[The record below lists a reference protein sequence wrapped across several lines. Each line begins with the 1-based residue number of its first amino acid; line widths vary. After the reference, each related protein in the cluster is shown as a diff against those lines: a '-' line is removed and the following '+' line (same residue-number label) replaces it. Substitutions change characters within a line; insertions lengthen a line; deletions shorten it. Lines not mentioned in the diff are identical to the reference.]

1 MKPIYSLLIL
11 GALMA
16 SCARPSSKVVIDG
29 EVEGYDDL
37 ENVTAILFHF
47 DGDYGK
53 QFLSD
58 TLRDGRYHFEIDSLP
73 DGSNVFSVH
82 LFSIQP
88 QASQTLCY
96 GPDLYLE
103 PGAHVRIKGLGRYYY
118 TAEITSPVKDQ
129 KLRQHFLQRM
139 SQADWENYQDA
150 YLDYD
155 VLIHR
160 YYEEGLTDLQ
170 RDSLRAVLVPLRTRL
185 DSIRG
190 LFNRQELELMKSEPV
205 GQFWMKKLS
214 NIAKLVAYK
223 MNPEYKSEAESLYAG
238 LSPEMKQSPEGL
250 EIESLLHP
258 VKEVSFGDAVPDYTY
273 VDRNGKERSISEFRG
288 KKVLLDF
295 WGNGCGPCMKSIP
308 GIQRLHDQ
316 YGDRLAIVS
325 INIDSDRVW
334 KKSEKEHPMT
344 WENWRDPSGYSGSI
358 RIFGSHEIPTF
369 VLISPEGKVKTII
382 KGFNEEVLKELI
394 DSDEK

>member
-1 MKPIYSLLIL
+1 MKHITRLLVL
-11 GALMA
+11 CALMA

-37 ENVTAILFHF
+37 ENVTAILFHV
-47 DGDYGK
+47 DGEYGK

-103 PGAHVRIKGLGRYYY
+103 PGAHVRIKGSGRHYH

-129 KLRQHFLQRM
+129 KLRQQFLKRM
-139 SQADWENYQDA
+139 SQTDWDNYQDA
-150 YLDYD
+150 YVDYD
-155 VLIHR
+155 VLIHE
-160 YYEEGLTDLQ
+160 YYAPGLTDGQ
-170 RDSLRAVLVPLRTRL
+170 RDSLRALLVPVRTQMDSVRILL
-185 DSIRG
+185 D
-190 LFNRQELELMKSEPV
+190 RQELEIMKSEPV

-214 NIAKLVAYK
+214 NFAKLVAYK
-223 MNPEYKSEAESLYAG
+223 MNPEYRSETESLYAG

-258 VKEVSFGDAVPDYTY
+258 VKEVGFGDEVPDYTF
-273 VDRNGKERSISEFRG
+273 VDREGKERSISEFRG

-308 GIQRLHDQ
+308 GILRLHDH
-316 YGDRLAIVS
+316 YGDRVAIVS

-358 RIFGSHEIPTF
+358 RFFGSHEIPTF
-369 VLISPEGKVKTII
+369 VLISSEGKVMKII

>member
-1 MKPIYSLLIL
+1 M
-11 GALMA
+11 
-16 SCARPSSKVVIDG
+16 
-29 EVEGYDDL
+29 
-37 ENVTAILFHF
+37 
-47 DGDYGK
+47 
-53 QFLSD
+53 
-58 TLRDGRYHFEIDSLP
+58 
-73 DGSNVFSVH
+73 
-82 LFSIQP
+82 FSIQP
-88 QASQTLCY
+88 TTSQTLCY

-190 LFNRQELELMKSEPV
+190 LFNRQELEIMKSEPV

>member
-73 DGSNVFSVH
+73 DGSNVFGIH

-88 QASQTLCY
+88 TTSQTLCY

-170 RDSLRAVLVPLRTRL
+170 RVRCARF
-185 DSIRG
+185 
-190 LFNRQELELMKSEPV
+190 LFL
-205 GQFWMKKLS
+205 
-214 NIAKLVAYK
+214 
-223 MNPEYKSEAESLYAG
+223 
-238 LSPEMKQSPEGL
+238 
-250 EIESLLHP
+250 
-258 VKEVSFGDAVPDYTY
+258 
-273 VDRNGKERSISEFRG
+273 
-288 KKVLLDF
+288 
-295 WGNGCGPCMKSIP
+295 
-308 GIQRLHDQ
+308 
-316 YGDRLAIVS
+316 
-325 INIDSDRVW
+325 
-334 KKSEKEHPMT
+334 
-344 WENWRDPSGYSGSI
+344 
-358 RIFGSHEIPTF
+358 
-369 VLISPEGKVKTII
+369 
-382 KGFNEEVLKELI
+382 
-394 DSDEK
+394 

>member
-1 MKPIYSLLIL
+1 
-11 GALMA
+11 
-16 SCARPSSKVVIDG
+16 
-29 EVEGYDDL
+29 
-37 ENVTAILFHF
+37 
-47 DGDYGK
+47 
-53 QFLSD
+53 
-58 TLRDGRYHFEIDSLP
+58 
-73 DGSNVFSVH
+73 
-82 LFSIQP
+82 
-88 QASQTLCY
+88 
-96 GPDLYLE
+96 
-103 PGAHVRIKGLGRYYY
+103 
-118 TAEITSPVKDQ
+118 
-129 KLRQHFLQRM
+129 
-139 SQADWENYQDA
+139 
-150 YLDYD
+150 
-155 VLIHR
+155 
-160 YYEEGLTDLQ
+160 
-170 RDSLRAVLVPLRTRL
+170 
-185 DSIRG
+185 
-190 LFNRQELELMKSEPV
+190 
-205 GQFWMKKLS
+205 MKKLL

-238 LSPEMKQSPEGL
+238 LPPEMKQSPEGL

-382 KGFNEEVLKELI
+382 NGFNEEVLKELI